1 MKDFEFYVTNKLIR
15 KQLSDINLAKA
26 TAKDSVERLKLSK
39 DIKDTQKPKYALE
52 NAYES
57 IRELIDAILYLDGY
71 KSYTHEGSIAYLKII
86 GFSEKE
92 IMDIDRLRVL
102 RNKIKYY
109 GENVSKEDAEK
120 AIKTAEDINKNLI
133 KIKPILKDKE
143 DKIQKIK
150 IGLNKNED
158 TSKDKNTIKK
168 DNA

>member
-86 GFSEKE
+86 AG
-92 IMDIDRLRVL
+92 R
-102 RNKIKYY
+102 
-109 GENVSKEDAEK
+109 K
-120 AIKTAEDINKNLI
+120 A
-133 KIKPILKDKE
+133 
-143 DKIQKIK
+143 
-150 IGLNKNED
+150 
-158 TSKDKNTIKK
+158 
-168 DNA
+168 